1 MNVCI
6 IGIGGGSSS
15 GKTTIAKKV
24 YEATNKRGTVAMIKL
39 DDYYKR
45 HDELSFEERSKI
57 NYDHPNAYDV
67 EYLISNLK
75 KLKAGQEII
84 EPIYDFVN
92 HNRSDKTEIIKPANV
107 IIIEGILTLAI
118 PELEAMC
125 DIKLYVDTPD
135 DIRFIRR
142 LTRDTSERGRTID
155 SVVNQYL
162 KTVRPMHI
170 SFVEPSKKKA
180 DLIIPEGGEN
190 KIAIDFIATRILDI
204 LKQENKL

>member
-24 YEATNKRGTVAMIKL
+24 FEATNKKGIVAMIRL

-67 EYLISNLK
+67 EYLIDNLK
-75 KLKAGQEII
+75 KLKEGKEII
-84 EPIYDFVN
+84 EPTYDFVN
-92 HNRSDKTEIIKPANV
+92 HNRSNETHIIKPVNV
-107 IIIEGILTLAI
+107 IIVEGILTLAI
-118 PELEAMC
+118 KEIREMC

-142 LTRDTSERGRTID
+142 LTRDTTERGRSIESIVD
-155 SVVNQYL
+155 QYL
-162 KTVRPMHI
+162 KTVRPMHNI
-170 SFVEPSKKKA
+170 FVEPSKKEA

-204 LKQENKL
+204 LNNNL

>member
-24 YEATNKRGTVAMIKL
+24 FEATNKKGTVAMIRL

-67 EYLISNLK
+67 EYLIDNLK
-75 KLKAGQEII
+75 KLKEGKEII
-84 EPIYDFVN
+84 EPTYDFVN
-92 HNRSDKTEIIKPANV
+92 HNRSNETHIIKPVNV
-107 IIIEGILTLAI
+107 IIVEGILTLAI
-118 PELEAMC
+118 KEIREMC

-142 LTRDTSERGRTID
+142 LTRDTTERGRSIESIVD
-155 SVVNQYL
+155 QYL
-162 KTVRPMHI
+162 KTVRPMHNI
-170 SFVEPSKKKA
+170 FVEPSKKEA

-204 LKQENKL
+204 LNNNL

>member
-24 YEATNKRGTVAMIKL
+24 FEATNKKGTVAMIRL

-67 EYLISNLK
+67 EYLIDNLK
-75 KLKAGQEII
+75 KLKEGKEII
-84 EPIYDFVN
+84 EPTYDFVN
-92 HNRSDKTEIIKPANV
+92 HNRSDETHIIKPVNV
-107 IIIEGILTLAI
+107 IIVEGILTLAI
-118 PELEAMC
+118 KEIREMC

-142 LTRDTSERGRTID
+142 LTRDTTERGRSIESIVD
-155 SVVNQYL
+155 QYL
-162 KTVRPMHI
+162 KTVRPMHNI
-170 SFVEPSKKKA
+170 FVEPSKKEA

-204 LKQENKL
+204 LNNNL

>member
-1 MNVCI
+1 MSVCI

-24 YEATNKRGTVAMIKL
+24 FEATNKKGTVAMIRL

-67 EYLISNLK
+67 EYLIDNLK
-75 KLKAGQEII
+75 KLKEGKEII
-84 EPIYDFVN
+84 EPTYDFVN
-92 HNRSDKTEIIKPANV
+92 HNRSDETHIIKPVNV
-107 IIIEGILTLAI
+107 IIVEGILTLAI
-118 PELEAMC
+118 KEIREMC

-142 LTRDTSERGRTID
+142 LTRDTTERGRSIESIVD
-155 SVVNQYL
+155 QYL
-162 KTVRPMHI
+162 KTVRPMHNI
-170 SFVEPSKKKA
+170 FVEPSKKEA

-204 LKQENKL
+204 LNNNL

>member
-24 YEATNKRGTVAMIKL
+24 FEATNKKGTVAMIRL

-45 HDELSFEERSKI
+45 HDELSLEERSKI

-67 EYLISNLK
+67 EYLIDNLK
-75 KLKAGQEII
+75 KLKEGKEII
-84 EPIYDFVN
+84 EPTYDFVN
-92 HNRSDKTEIIKPANV
+92 HNRSNETHIIKPVNV
-107 IIIEGILTLAI
+107 IIVEGILTLAI
-118 PELEAMC
+118 KEIREMC

-142 LTRDTSERGRTID
+142 LTRDTTERGRSIESIVD
-155 SVVNQYL
+155 QYL
-162 KTVRPMHI
+162 KTVRPMHNI
-170 SFVEPSKKKA
+170 FVEPSKKEA

-190 KIAIDFIATRILDI
+190 KIAIDFITTRILDI
-204 LKQENKL
+204 LNNNL

>member
-24 YEATNKRGTVAMIKL
+24 FEATNKKGTVAMIRL

-67 EYLISNLK
+67 EYLIDNLK
-75 KLKAGQEII
+75 KLKEGKEII
-84 EPIYDFVN
+84 EPTYDFVN
-92 HNRSDKTEIIKPANV
+92 HNRSNETHIIKPVNV
-107 IIIEGILTLAI
+107 IIVEGILTLAI
-118 PELEAMC
+118 KEIREMC

-142 LTRDTSERGRTID
+142 LTRDTTERGRSIESIVD
-155 SVVNQYL
+155 QYL
-162 KTVRPMHI
+162 KTVRPMHNI
-170 SFVEPSKKKA
+170 FVEPSKKEA

-204 LKQENKL
+204 LINNL